1 MDTSHTP
8 KGLVKGTSILNVS
21 IALLL
26 FLSFFPIFRIYW
38 TRYWETTT
46 MGGAYSHA
54 PVALLIFFFLIWR
67 KRKLLESAGG
77 RGFAPRWGYAL
88 LLCGALLKIFGE
100 LHDYSVLRGM
110 TLIPILFGIL
120 FIKYPRETV
129 KGFIYPVLFLLFVI
143 PLPTFVIDQITLPLQ
158 NATTSLV
165 ASTMKL
171 MNYPVSRYGHI
182 LIIGGLDSPF
192 GFHEFVINKDCSG
205 IRFMVALLGL
215 GTLYIHLRSLSFRQ
229 RFFMIFMVVPMS
241 MLGNFCRVL
250 ATVFLVI
257 YVDPV
262 MAEKFF
268 HDFSGV
274 LVFCFTLAGLFV
286 IEKLLRLRKEH
297 PHTEGAS

>member
-1 MDTSHTP
+1 MDTLHTP
-8 KGLVKGTSILNVS
+8 RRPLIGSSLLDVS
-21 IALLL
+21 IVFFL

-67 KRKLLESAGG
+67 KRKLLQSADGK
-77 RGFAPRWGYAL
+77 GFAPRWGYAL

-129 KGFIYPVLFLLFVI
+129 KGLLYPVLFLLFVI

-165 ASTMKL
+165 ASTMTSL
-171 MNYPVSRYGHI
+171 DYQISRYGHI
-182 LIIGGLDSPF
+182 LMIGGLDSPP

-215 GTLYIHLRSLSFRQ
+215 GTLYIYLRSLSFRQ
-229 RFFMIFMVVPMS
+229 RFFMIVMIVPLS

-250 ATVFLVI
+250 ATVLLVI

-262 MAEKFF
+262 MAENFF
-268 HDFSGV
+268 HNFSGV
-274 LVFCFTLAGLFV
+274 LVFCFTLAGLFL
-286 IEKLLRLRKEH
+286 IEILLRLRKYY
-297 PHTEGAS
+297 PRRKGA

>member
-1 MDTSHTP
+1 MDRIHTP
-8 KGLVKGTSILNVS
+8 KYLPKGSSLLDVS
-21 IALLL
+21 IGLLV

-67 KRKLLESAGG
+67 KRRLLESDDGE
-77 RGFAPRWGYAL
+77 GFAPRWGYVL

-100 LHDYSVLRGM
+100 IHDYSVLRGM

-120 FIKYPRETV
+120 FIRYPRETA
-129 KGFIYPVLFLLFVI
+129 KGFLYPVLFLLFII
-143 PLPTFVIDQITLPLQ
+143 PLPTFFIDQITLPLQ

-165 ASTMKL
+165 ASAMTSFD
-171 MNYPVSRYGHI
+171 YEVSRYGHI
-182 LIIGGLDSPF
+182 LMIGGLDSPP

-205 IRFMVALLGL
+205 IRFMVALFGL
-215 GTLYIHLRSLSFRQ
+215 GTLYIYLRALSFRQ
-229 RFFMIFMVVPMS
+229 RFFMIVMIVPLS

-250 ATVFLVI
+250 TTVLLVI

-274 LVFCFTLAGLFV
+274 LVFCFTLAGLFL
-286 IEKLLRLRKEH
+286 IEKLLRLRK
-297 PHTEGAS
+297 